1 MDPGHAYLRSLY
13 PTLEE
18 LGDLLAAFVTEH
30 QGGSY
35 AKVMSETYWPLRL
48 SELATGGAP
57 ETFRLLLADGASRIL
72 LANGTDFLLRA

>member
-1 MDPGHAYLRSLY
+1 MDPGHAYLKGLY
-13 PTLEE
+13 PALDE
-18 LGDLLAAFVTEH
+18 LGDLLAAFVAEH

-35 AKVMSETYWPLRL
+35 AKVLSERYWPLRL
-48 SELATGGAP
+48 NELVSGGGA